1 MKKLTKIFALL
12 LALLMLTACLA
23 ACGEDTTAE
32 ETANEVAED
41 AENAAETVEEAAETA
56 EQAAETAE
64 ETASADGKSYVIYS
78 DNSFAPFEYFD
89 TASNAYVGLDMD
101 ILAAIAEDQGF
112 EYTVSNEGFDASMG
126 AVQSG
131 QADGMIAGM
140 TINESRQETFDFS
153 DGYFEDGQILV
164 VPAGSDITDWADLTG
179 KSVAVKTST
188 VGATYA
194 EEMAAQYDFELQY
207 YEDSPTMYTAVV
219 NGTNDA
225 CVEDYSVICWAIK
238 SEGIALD
245 TVGDIVNPGY
255 YGFAVKKGENPE
267 LIEMFNAGLANI
279 KASGAYD
286 EILNTYGY

>member
-1 MKKLTKIFALL
+1 MSKIFALL

-23 ACGEDTTAE
+23 ACGT
-32 ETANEVAED
+32 
-41 AENAAETVEEAAETA
+41 ETVVEDA
-56 EQAAETAE
+56 EQAAETVAEDAEQAE
-64 ETASADGKSYVIYS
+64 EAVEGAVEDAAETVEGAVADKSYVIYS

-89 TASNAYVGLDMD
+89 TAANAYIGLDMD

-112 EYTVSNEGFDASMG
+112 EYTMSNEGFDASMG

-140 TINESRQETFDFS
+140 TINEKRQETFDFS

-164 VPAGSDITDWADLTG
+164 VPAGSDIADWADLTG
-179 KSVAVKTST
+179 KTVAVKTST

-194 EEMAAQYDFELQY
+194 EEMAEQYDFELQY

-238 SEGIALD
+238 SEGMALE
-245 TVGDIVNPGY
+245 TVGDIVNSGF

-286 EILNTYGY
+286 EILATYGY